1 MGRAF
6 LSGVLLT
13 IILAAMW
20 ALMSGYGL
28 KQPLVTFGAIGVA
41 VAVAMTVRMG
51 ILDEEGAPFPRLLP
65 FLRYWIWLGEEI
77 LKANIYVLRTVLKPD
92 LDITPTLTRVPV
104 RAKTGLARATFANSI
119 TLTPGT
125 VTVEVEDGGFLV
137 HALTR
142 ELADQEAFAEIERR
156 VMNAAGET
164 GAA

>member
-13 IILAAMW
+13 IILAVMW
-20 ALMSGYGL
+20 ALMSGFGL
-28 KQPLVTFGAIGVA
+28 KQPLFTFGVISVF
-41 VAVAMTVRMG
+41 VAVAMTARMG
-51 ILDEEGAPFPRLLP
+51 ILDEEGAPFPRLVL
-65 FLRYWIWLGEEI
+65 FLQYWIWLGEKI
-77 LKANIYVLRTVLKPD
+77 FAANLYVLRTVLKPD

-142 ELADQEAFAEIERR
+142 ELADQEAFAEIERH
-156 VMNAAGET
+156 VMRAAGEA
-164 GAA
+164 GAS